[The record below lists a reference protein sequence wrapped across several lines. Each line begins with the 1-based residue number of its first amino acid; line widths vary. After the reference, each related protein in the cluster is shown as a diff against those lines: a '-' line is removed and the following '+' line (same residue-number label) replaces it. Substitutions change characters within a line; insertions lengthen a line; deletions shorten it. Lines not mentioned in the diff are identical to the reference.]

1 MFNSDSINVI
11 MNKKRKVR
19 ADAITALG
27 GGMAATLIYDF
38 ECAPMTT
45 NRKQL
50 AEIGVDIKP
59 IDEFISDED
68 IESEI
73 NKIVHGLYV
82 LGIEVRDTNHLSS
95 TELYKRFSN
104 VLDEEIRD
112 IPYGV
117 GVSEILSMN
126 TADSNDAV
134 SNRDSTFPRFI

>member
-73 NKIVHGLYV
+73 SKIVHGLYV

-126 TADSNDAV
+126 TTDSNDAV

>member
-27 GGMAATLIYDF
+27 GDMAATLIYDF

-73 NKIVHGLYV
+73 SKIVHGLYV

-126 TADSNDAV
+126 TTDSNDAV

>member
-1 MFNSDSINVI
+1 MFNSDSVNVI

-27 GGMAATLIYDF
+27 GDMAATLIYDF

-50 AEIGVDIKP
+50 AEIGIDIKP
-59 IDEFISDED
+59 IDDFISDED

-73 NKIVHGLYV
+73 NKIVNGLYV
-82 LGIEVRDTNHLSS
+82 LGIEVHNTNHLSN

-112 IPYGV
+112 IPYDQNV
-117 GVSEILSMN
+117 REILSLGA
-126 TADSNDAV
+126 TDSSDTV

>member
-112 IPYGV
+112 IPLGV

-126 TADSNDAV
+126 TTDSNDAV